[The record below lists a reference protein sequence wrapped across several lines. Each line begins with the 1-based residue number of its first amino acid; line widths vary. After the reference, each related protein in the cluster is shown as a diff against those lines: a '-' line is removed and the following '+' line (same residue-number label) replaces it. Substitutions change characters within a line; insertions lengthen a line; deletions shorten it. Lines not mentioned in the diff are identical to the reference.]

1 MYAESTLEGA
11 TIQQVTNSMSFT
23 FSLEFVNLNVL
34 TDFSEGENT
43 GFVFTGS
50 LVLSHQCLTHLAVS

>member
-1 MYAESTLEGA
+1 MLKVHWRGQRYS
-11 TIQQVTNSMSFT
+11 QVTNSMSFT

-50 LVLSHQCLTHLAVS
+50 LVLSHKCLTHLAMS